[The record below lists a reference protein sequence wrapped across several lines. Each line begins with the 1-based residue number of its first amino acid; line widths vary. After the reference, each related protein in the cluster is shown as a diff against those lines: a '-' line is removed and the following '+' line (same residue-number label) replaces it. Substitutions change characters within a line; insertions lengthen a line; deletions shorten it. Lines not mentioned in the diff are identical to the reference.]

1 MNFEQ
6 QSLISNIESQKFEI
20 NSFKKQIKLN
30 TELVNSY
37 DQMLKA
43 EERLFQMGESSLFLI
58 NSRENTLVT
67 SQLSNIALQNN
78 YLQAALELYK
88 TMANPQ

>member
-1 MNFEQ
+1 
-6 QSLISNIESQKFEI
+6 
-20 NSFKKQIKLN
+20 
-30 TELVNSY
+30 
-37 DQMLKA
+37 MLKA

>member
-6 QSLISNIESQKFEI
+6 QSLISKIESQKFEI

-30 TELVNSY
+30 SELVNSY
-37 DQMLKA
+37 DLMLKA